1 MHIQAID
8 VQQYRKLQRIRLD
21 ELRKVN
27 VFVGNNNSGKTSL
40 LEAIQLLSNPH
51 SAIDFRQIALQ
62 RERHTNYRTAAD
74 VPEAIQWMFT
84 QGRHHSSDPIQLAI
98 EMEDRSEYEWQ
109 LEEKEYMVIR
119 KDDDDMGDYY
129 EILEE
134 RVEREQRVQVYRND
148 QPIEH
153 YVYGRQEVTREDR
166 DALHSNSLFP
176 SRFVSAVDYKVM
188 ALSIRMLSRAMR
200 EGRLSPVL
208 EALRTFDSNIED
220 LKIIPNENNRNTVYV
235 QHATYGIAPVM
246 TFGDG
251 MRKVLYLALAIMEA
265 EGGVLLVDELEIGI
279 HTSILS
285 DTLRWIVE
293 FCGKYDVQLFATTHS
308 LEAVDSI
315 IEACQQQLDELTMF
329 RLEEENVKRVEG
341 KTLHMIRN
349 EFGLDV
355 R

>member
-1 MHIQAID
+1 MHIEAID
-8 VQQYRKLQRIRLD
+8 VQQYRKLQHIRLD

-84 QGRHHSSDPIQLAI
+84 QGRNHSSEPIQLAI
-98 EMEDRSEYEWQ
+98 EMKERLEYEWQ

-119 KDDDDMGDYY
+119 KDDEYMEDHY

-134 RVEREQRVQVYRND
+134 RIEREQQVRVYQNG
-148 QPIEH
+148 QLIENH
-153 YVYGRQEVTREDR
+153 LYGRQEITRENR
-166 DALHSNSLFP
+166 DGLQSNLLFP

-188 ALSIRMLSRAMR
+188 SLSIRMLSRAMR

-208 EALRTFDSNIED
+208 EALRTFDSDIED

-235 QHATYGIAPVM
+235 QHTTYGIAPIM

-329 RLEEENVKRVEG
+329 RLEEDNVKRVEG